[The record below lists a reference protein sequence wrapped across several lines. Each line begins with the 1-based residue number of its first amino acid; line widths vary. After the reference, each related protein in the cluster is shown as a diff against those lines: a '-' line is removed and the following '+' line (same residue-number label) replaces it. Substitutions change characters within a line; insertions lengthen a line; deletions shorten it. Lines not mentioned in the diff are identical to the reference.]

1 MRARS
6 ELVTGS
12 SPLTRGKRFVL
23 TSRFC
28 LVGLIPAHAGKTSK
42 DPPTLVKP
50 RAHPRSRGEN
60 TNVRKGL
67 NALAGSSPLTRGKL
81 AVLLLPRSR
90 QRLIPAHAGKTI
102 AARSKGSGRGA
113 HPRSRGENVRRPAD
127 ARNAGGS
134 SPLTRGKPPPTMR
147 RALQIGLIPAHAGK
161 TQRTSPF
168 RPSRTAHPRSRGENA
183 LMMRSVLLIQ
193 GSSPLTRGKLGEELT
208 VKRGQGLIPAHAGKT
223 SHGRPPGHR
232 FRAHP
237 RSRGENASQVRR
249 WLEAKGSSPL
259 TRGKPRR
266 SSPHA
271 QRRGLIPAHAGKTG
285 PRTQRH
291 LGGPAHPRSRGEN
304 IQTTVQTVA
313 GWGSSPL
320 TRGKLHA
327 LLDDATQE
335 GLIPAHAG
343 KTLPRDSLQRSRRAH
358 PRSRGENAPTTTR
371 ER

>member
-193 GSSPLTRGKLGEELT
+193 GSSPLTRGK
-208 VKRGQGLIPAHAGKT
+208 
-223 SHGRPPGHR
+223 
-232 FRAHP
+232 
-237 RSRGENASQVRR
+237 
-249 WLEAKGSSPL
+249 
-259 TRGKPRR
+259 PRR